1 MHMNEG
7 MRRAK
12 TAPGAGILLLAM
24 VFLCAAGLSVMIG
37 SGAEW
42 RARADAAP
50 GVALAIEDWDGDRSP
65 DLATV
70 QETPS
75 MMRRPE
81 YAIRVR
87 FRQGADAAIGIEGP
101 AGGVRLSPR
110 DVNGDRVPDLV
121 VTSVLGTGVVA
132 VLLNDGHG
140 HFSVAGP
147 NEFPQ
152 LKKEREDALEGPAT
166 LAGTTPGLAP
176 ARSDTTVAF
185 ESGLKKLLAAGREPL
200 AGQRPDFVEQEHQ
213 FLKSGRAPPKLIRHS

>member
-1 MHMNEG
+1 MYTNEG

-12 TAPGAGILLLAM
+12 TAPGAGILLLAI
-24 VFLCAAGLSVMIG
+24 VLLCAAGLSVMTG

-42 RARADAAP
+42 RARVDTTP
-50 GVALAIEDWDGDRSP
+50 GVALAIEDWDGDRLP

-75 MMRRPE
+75 TLRRPE

-87 FRQGADAAIGIEGP
+87 FRQGSDAAIGIEGP

-121 VTSVLGTGVVA
+121 VTSALGTRIVA

-140 HFSVAGP
+140 HFSVAEP
-147 NEFPQ
+147 SEFPQ
-152 LKKEREDALEGPAT
+152 LKKEREDALEGPAAI
-166 LAGTTPGLAP
+166 AGTPPGLAP
-176 ARSDTTVAF
+176 ARSDTTATP
-185 ESGLKKLLAAGREPL
+185 ESGLRKLLAAGREPL
-200 AGQRPDFVEQEHQ
+200 AGQRPNSAEQECQ
-213 FLKSGRAPPKLIRHS
+213 LLTSGRAPPESILAS